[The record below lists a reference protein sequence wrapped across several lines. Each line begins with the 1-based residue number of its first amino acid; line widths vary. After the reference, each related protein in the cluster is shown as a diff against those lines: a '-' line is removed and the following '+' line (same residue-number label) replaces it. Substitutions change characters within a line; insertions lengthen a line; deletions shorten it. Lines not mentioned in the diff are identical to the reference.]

1 MRQVGY
7 LQIMNDSVLW
17 CVTLWC
23 LRDICQCPERIRR
36 LLSQCLPDCTLSRN
50 NRQFYSSNSNA
61 YTNFRTVFFGGEGE
75 FCFWRK
81 KIHLGLKE
89 KLRIQ
94 AYFMETVESA
104 RDSFGATTGSCWCI
118 GLRIEILLQRT
129 SKNSFLQPN
138 RSSVNVDIVI
148 IHFTKKLPKTA

>member
-1 MRQVGY
+1 MPTR
-7 LQIMNDSVLW
+7 
-17 CVTLWC
+17 TF
-23 LRDICQCPERIRR
+23 E
-36 LLSQCLPDCTLSRN
+36 
-50 NRQFYSSNSNA
+50 QFS
-61 YTNFRTVFFGGEGE
+61 FGGRGE

-94 AYFMETVESA
+94 AFFMEPIGSA
-104 RDSFGATTGSCWCI
+104 RDSFRATTGLCWCI
-118 GLRIEILLQRT
+118 GLRIGILLQPT

-148 IHFTKKLPKTA
+148 IHFTEKKNCLKQPRWQISNVASLSCKTTETFSISGRHTPIFSSPKQLELLWAPSSLIPNVQRGF